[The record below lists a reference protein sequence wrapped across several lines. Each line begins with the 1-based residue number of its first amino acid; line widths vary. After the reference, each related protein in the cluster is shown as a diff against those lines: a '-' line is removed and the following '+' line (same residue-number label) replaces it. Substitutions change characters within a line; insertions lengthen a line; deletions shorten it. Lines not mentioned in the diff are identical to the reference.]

1 MKWIENAPRHL
12 FFTGKGGVG
21 KTSLA
26 AATAVFLADRGK
38 RVLLVSTDPASN
50 LDDVLG
56 VALGRDPTPVPGV
69 DGLSA
74 LNIDP
79 EAAALAYRE
88 RVVGPVRD
96 LLPADTVAGM
106 EEQLSGACT
115 VEVAAFDEFT
125 MLLGEDGAA
134 AAFDHVVFDT
144 APTGHTL
151 RLLRLPA
158 AWSDFLDT
166 NERGATCLGPASG
179 LKMQHERYAA
189 AVRAL
194 SDRDRTLLVLV
205 TRPEAGALGEA
216 ARSSGELAETGLR
229 NQHLVI
235 NGLFEAADRSDPLAV
250 ALEQGGRQALDDMPE
265 VLRSVS
271 STRIPLRGE
280 NIVGLEA
287 VRRLLAR
294 EDGSSSSAPAPAAGE
309 VLSLPANTASLASL
323 VDELA
328 ERGHG
333 LVMVMGKGGVGKT
346 SVAAALAVELASR
359 GVSVHLTT
367 TDPAAHVADVV
378 GASEGPLRMTRID
391 PEEEVAAYRAK
402 VMARAGQDLDA
413 DGRAL
418 LEEDLRS
425 PCTEEV
431 AVFHAFSKV
440 VSGARRELVIMDTA
454 PTGHTLLLLDAAGSY
469 HREIM
474 RNVGDREGAI
484 TTPLMRLRDADY
496 TKVLLVTLA
505 ETTPVLEAMALAE
518 DLRRA
523 GIEPWGWVVNNS
535 LAAAGPTDPLL
546 RSRAVE
552 EVAQIR
558 RVAEDLTQRTFVV
571 PRLGEEPR
579 GATGLRAMI
588 DPPTRAMTQVA

>member
-1 MKWIENAPRHL
+1 VSWLSRPPRHL

-26 AATAVFLADRGK
+26 AATAVSLADQGR

-56 VALGRDPTPVPGV
+56 VALGREPRAVPGV
-69 DGLSA
+69 PGLEA

-79 EAAALAYRE
+79 EAAAQAYRD
-88 RVVGPVRD
+88 RVVGPVRG
-96 LLPADTVAGM
+96 LLPDETVAGI

-158 AWSDFLDT
+158 AWSDFLDS
-166 NERGATCLGPASG
+166 NERGASCLGPASG

-194 SDRDRTLLVLV
+194 SDPERTLLVLV

-216 ARSSGELAETGLR
+216 ARSSGELAEAGLR
-229 NQHLVI
+229 NQHLVF
-235 NGLFEAADRSDPLAV
+235 NGLFEATDRSDLLAV
-250 ALEQGGRQALDDMPE
+250 ALEQGGRRALDAMPE
-265 VLRSVS
+265 GLRSVPS
-271 STRIPLRGE
+271 SRVPLRGE
-280 NIVGLEA
+280 NIVGVDA
-287 VRRLLAR
+287 VRRLLAPV
-294 EDGSSSSAPAPAAGE
+294 DDSLSVAPAPAEEIPA
-309 VLSLPANTASLASL
+309 LPSANASLASL
-323 VDELA
+323 VDELE
-328 ERGHG
+328 ERRHG

-359 GVSVHLTT
+359 GVPVHLTT

-402 VMARAGQDLDA
+402 VMARAGKDLDA

-474 RNVGDREGAI
+474 RNAGDREGAI

-505 ETTPVLEAMALAE
+505 ETTPVLEAMALAD

-558 RVAEDLTQRTFVV
+558 RVAEELTERAFVV
-571 PRLGEEPR
+571 PRLAEEPR
-579 GATGLRAMI
+579 GSAGLRAMI
-588 DPPTRAMTQVA
+588 HPPASATAQVA